1 MCTYNIYNEN
11 IISHSKCGTRYLNDQ
26 FKFGFKFGNEP
37 PQIGATELIENG
49 DFNKIK
55 WVIIRNPYDHFL
67 SAVDTLS
74 NDFRYMS
81 ELHNVKPEDDL
92 FLEVLRT
99 FLMGYDDHWS
109 PNFFKHIYIL
119 TKKINLT
126 LVHLHDLSNFIE
138 NELKLPPIIKDKSHS
153 SRKSDNGNE
162 IERRI
167 YEHYPKM
174 GHIAQNL
181 INEELYFY
189 GKIINENTV
198 FNPIYLSNRART
210 D

>member
-26 FKFGFKFGNEP
+26 FKFGFKFSNEP

-198 FNPIYLSNRART
+198 FNPIYLSDRART

>member
-26 FKFGFKFGNEP
+26 FKLGFKFDIEP

-55 WVIIRNPYDHFL
+55 WVIIRNPFNHFL

-138 NELKLPPIIKDKSHS
+138 SELKLPPIIKNKDHS
-153 SRKSDNGNE
+153 SRKSNNENE

-174 GHIAQNL
+174 GSVVTNL
-181 INEELYFY
+181 MVEELYFY
-189 GKIINENTV
+189 NKIINENSV
-198 FNPIYLSNRART
+198 FNPIYNRHLM
-210 D
+210 

>member
-1 MCTYNIYNEN
+1 
-11 IISHSKCGTRYLNDQ
+11 L
-26 FKFGFKFGNEP
+26 GFKFGIEP

-119 TKKINLT
+119 TKKTNLT

-138 NELKLPPIIKDKSHS
+138 SELKLPPIIKNKDHS
-153 SRKSDNGNE
+153 SRKSYNGNE

-189 GKIINENTV
+189 GKIISENSV
-198 FNPIYLSNRART
+198 FNPIYNAVT
-210 D
+210 IPNINPHKIK